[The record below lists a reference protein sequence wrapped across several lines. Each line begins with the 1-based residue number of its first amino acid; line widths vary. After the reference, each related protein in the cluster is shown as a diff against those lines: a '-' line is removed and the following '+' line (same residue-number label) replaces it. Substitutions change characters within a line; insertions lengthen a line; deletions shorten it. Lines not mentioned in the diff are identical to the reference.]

1 MSRRATAWVLLRRDG
16 KRIGFTEHDESL
28 VVDGVVCRP
37 QSGFLPSEAET
48 RLGFSHDNAAL
59 QGVLDDV
66 SLSVEDLKAGLYDGA
81 WVQTWR
87 VDWTGATQPKLQRTQ
102 RILSVTRDSSRR
114 FTAEIVGLGA
124 ELETVQGRV
133 VSRLCGAKF
142 GDARCGIDASN
153 HPEGTSCARTFA
165 ACKTFANAANYRG
178 FPHLI
183 GEDALVQGVNEALPR
198 DGGSRYG
205 DFPDV

>member
-1 MSRRATAWVLLRRDG
+1 MSRRATAWVLVRRDG
-16 KRIGFTEHDESL
+16 ERVGFTEHDGSL
-28 VVDGVVCRP
+28 TVDGVVCRP

-48 RLGFSHDNAAL
+48 RLGFSHDNSAL

-81 WVQTWR
+81 RVQTWR
-87 VDWTGATQPKLQRTQ
+87 VDWTGGTPPRLERTQ
-102 RILSVTRDSSRR
+102 RILSVTRDGTRA
-114 FTAEIVGLGA
+114 FTAEVVGLGA

-133 VSRLCGAKF
+133 VSRLCGARF
-142 GDARCGIDASN
+142 GDARCGLVADDF
-153 HPEGTSCARTFA
+153 PEGTSCARTFA
-165 ACKTFANAANYRG
+165 ACKAFANSANYRG

-183 GEDALVQGVNEALPR
+183 GDDALVQGVNEALPR

-205 DFPDV
+205 DYPDV